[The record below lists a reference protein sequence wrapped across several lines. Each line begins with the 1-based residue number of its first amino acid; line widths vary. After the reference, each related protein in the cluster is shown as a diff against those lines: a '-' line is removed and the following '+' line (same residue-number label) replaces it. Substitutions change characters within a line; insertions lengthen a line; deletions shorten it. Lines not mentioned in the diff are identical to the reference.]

1 MKQVIKLVVVFL
13 MITVFIVM
21 TVVCLSSCRET
32 KVRVSYGRNKGKI
45 STFVD

>member
-1 MKQVIKLVVVFL
+1 MKQVIKLVVVLF

-21 TVVCLSSCRET
+21 TVACLSSCRET
-32 KVRVSYGRNKGKI
+32 KVRVSHGRNKGKI